1 MSVAEY
7 IRKAIIIKNDL
18 DTYLDFKIPL
28 NGNIKYNHKKYSIT
42 TDKLTYDSKKNN
54 SFTVKDDKTNTVY
67 KFKDGKIVLDD
78 LILHFYKKYSINNIS
93 ITTYL
98 SKGRKHEVSLE
109 YMMDDL
115 NFYIEKNIVYL
126 YKNNNYKNIVGVY
139 LIPNDEYYDIKN
151 LKYKDYS
158 LKLDEEDYN
167 DDKFN
172 FILKFNSKEYIVF
185 NLRVLFNEETEMLLD
200 PELDNNLCEYYSNI
214 AGSKFNYENRLF
226 TDDIKE
232 FDGIIEIS
240 KKFVNKT
247 NFSKYDEN
255 EKVMITKSG
264 YKVKMSKE
272 IFDSIKNIP
281 EETILNMYSNSN
293 KKAKT

>member
-158 LKLDEEDYN
+158 LKLDE
-167 DDKFN
+167 
-172 FILKFNSKEYIVF
+172 
-185 NLRVLFNEETEMLLD
+185 
-200 PELDNNLCEYYSNI
+200 
-214 AGSKFNYENRLF
+214 
-226 TDDIKE
+226 
-232 FDGIIEIS
+232 
-240 KKFVNKT
+240 
-247 NFSKYDEN
+247 
-255 EKVMITKSG
+255 
-264 YKVKMSKE
+264 
-272 IFDSIKNIP
+272 
-281 EETILNMYSNSN
+281 
-293 KKAKT
+293 